1 MKRLF
6 VLSMLISFAMV
17 SSCQKQSS
25 TSEQQL
31 AQRKTDLDA
40 RENALEERE
49 KALAEREKAITT
61 ARRLPAAPAP
71 QVRPLSPDAAQ
82 VKAEREKRIQQ
93 LPAEVQAQGL
103 IADPDRI
110 KAERDNRIQE
120 RMAQR
125 QRRMEELQARRM
137 GHAVARPA
145 TQDTSPSPSPSV
157 SPTPTPE

>member
-6 VLSMLISFAMV
+6 VLSMLISFAMI

-40 RENALEERE
+40 REKALDERE

-71 QVRPLSPDAAQ
+71 QVRPISPDAAQ
-82 VKAEREKRIQQ
+82 LKAEREKRIQQ

-103 IADPDRI
+103 IADPDKI
-110 KAERDNRIQE
+110 KAERDTRIQE

-137 GHAVARPA
+137 AHAVARPA

>member
-31 AQRKTDLDA
+31 TQRKTDLDA
-40 RENALEERE
+40 RERALDERE
-49 KALAEREKAITT
+49 KALAEKEKAITT
-61 ARRLPAAPAP
+61 GRRLPAAPAP
-71 QVRPLSPDAAQ
+71 QVRPISPDAAQ
-82 VKAEREKRIQQ
+82 LKAEREKRIQQ

-110 KAERDNRIQE
+110 KAERDTRIQE

-137 GHAVARPA
+137 AHAVAHPA